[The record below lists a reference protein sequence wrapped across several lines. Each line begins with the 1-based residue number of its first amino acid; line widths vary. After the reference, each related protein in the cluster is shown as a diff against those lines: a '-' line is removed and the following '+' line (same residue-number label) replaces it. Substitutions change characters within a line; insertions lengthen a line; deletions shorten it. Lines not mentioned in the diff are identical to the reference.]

1 MSAAYVP
8 LFLLAAGVHPHV
20 FGFPGGA
27 CVAALAFV
35 TMGFLIVRRYPAN
48 PVGWIML
55 AVALLAS
62 MLGDAD
68 LYALLVYRAGHPSLP
83 LGPVAAWLATTLW
96 GPALSLLPVVM
107 LLFPDGRIASRR
119 WRFAL
124 WACVAADAAFVCALG
139 LFALTTIIGAPV
151 RVGLDGQ
158 LSAMSAVAVSSTN
171 RFEVVFLALF
181 PFVLASLVVGAAGLI
196 ANTRRSHGDRRQQL
210 KWFMY
215 AASFC
220 AGGLAVY
227 EVGQFSV
234 GPSGAL
240 TQAGSAL
247 IILGLSA
254 LPISAAVAVF
264 KYHLYDIDVV
274 IRRTLVYGSLAA
286 LITGVYV
293 AIAVGIGT
301 LVGSGGR
308 PNLALSILAT
318 ALVAV
323 GFQPVRVRLERFA
336 NRLVYG
342 ERATP
347 YEVLSRFS
355 GQVAETYA
363 AGDLLPRMAQVLC
376 EGTSASTATV
386 WLRAGG
392 QLRPAA
398 TSPRAVDELPAI
410 AMNGSDLPH
419 VPGADTI
426 APVRHH
432 GELLGALTIAKRR
445 GESVT
450 PIEQKLLDDLAHQAG
465 LVLKNVGLT
474 AELLERLEELRA
486 SRQRLVTSQDAERR
500 RLERN
505 LHDGAQQHLVALKVK
520 LGLADV
526 LLDKDVDSARSMLQQ
541 LKADADEA
549 LETLRDLARGIY
561 PPILADRGLRAAL
574 ESQTRKATI
583 PVSVEAG
590 VLERYTPDV
599 EATVYFCVLEAVQNT
614 QKYARASRAI
624 VRLWVTDGT
633 LRFEVEDDGIGFDP
647 ATVRKGAGL
656 TNLADRLDAMG
667 GRLDIDAR
675 VGQGCRL
682 SGSLPVPASAS
693 GLPDAGGEQRAGL
706 GPDLALCRAVR
717 SAQRR
722 PRRRQPPVARG
733 HERGRR
739 EFGHVEA
746 DAQDRGFCPRHRQHT
761 VSRRRQVIDFYR
773 RRSELPHRPDY
784 PGEPAADPWKCAE
797 PAAVQRTHV
806 IRHAILLTKH
816 RKKSRKAP
824 GATGDK

>member
-1 MSAAYVP
+1 VPSMGEARTAGNADVSRGRSASPATPVAAVIVALVVALSAAYIP
-8 LFLLAAGVHPHV
+8 LFLLVAGVHPRV

-27 CVAALAFV
+27 SVAALVFV
-35 TMGFLIVRRYPAN
+35 AMGFLILRRYPAN

-62 MLGDAD
+62 VLGDAG
-68 LYALLVYRAGHPSLP
+68 LYALLVYHAGHPSLP
-83 LGPVAAWLATTLW
+83 FGPVAAWLATTLW

-124 WACVAADAAFVCALG
+124 WACVAADAAFVCAQG
-139 LFALTTIIGAPV
+139 LFALTTITGAPV
-151 RVGLDGQ
+151 SVGPDGQ
-158 LSAMSAVAVSSTN
+158 LSVMSAVSLVSTD
-171 RFEVVFLALF
+171 RFGVAFLALF
-181 PFVLASLVVGAAGLI
+181 PFVLASLVVGAVGLI
-196 ANTRRSHGDRRQQL
+196 TNTRRSQGDRRQQL

-215 AASFC
+215 AAALS

-227 EVGQFSV
+227 EVSQFTV
-234 GPSGAL
+234 GTSAAF

-247 IILGLSA
+247 IILGLCA

-323 GFQPVRVRLERFA
+323 GFQPVRVHLERVA

-355 GQVAETYA
+355 GQVAETFA
-363 AGDLLPRMAQVLC
+363 TGDLLPRMAQVLC
-376 EGTSASTATV
+376 EGTGATTATV

-398 TSPRAVDELPAI
+398 TWPRTVDGLRAL
-410 AMNGSDLPH
+410 AMNGSQLPL
-419 VPGADTI
+419 VPGADSI
-426 APVRHH
+426 APVQHH

-474 AELLERLEELRA
+474 GELLERLEELRA
-486 SRQRLVTSQDAERR
+486 SRQRLVAAQDGERR

-520 LGLADV
+520 LGLAEA
-526 LLDKDVDSARSMLQQ
+526 LLDKDVDRATSTLQE
-541 LKADADEA
+541 LKVDADEA
-549 LETLRDLARGIY
+549 LENLRDLARGIY

-574 ESQTRKATI
+574 ESQVRKATI
-583 PVSVEAG
+583 PVSIEAG
-590 VLERYTPDV
+590 ALERYTPDV
-599 EATVYFCVLEAVQNT
+599 EATVYFCVLEALQNT
-614 QKYARASRAI
+614 QKYAGASRAI
-624 VRLWVTDGT
+624 VRVGFADGS
-633 LRFEVEDDGIGFDP
+633 LRFEVEDDGTGFDP
-647 ATVRKGAGL
+647 ATVRKGTGL
-656 TNLADRLDAMG
+656 TNVADRLDALG

-675 VGQGCRL
+675 LGHGCRL
-682 SGSLPVPASAS
+682 SGSLPVPASAD
-693 GLPDAGGEQRAGL
+693 GLPDAGGVYPARVASAMAVAGSL
-706 GPDLALCRAVR
+706 PAVR
-717 SAQRR
+717 
-722 PRRRQPPVARG
+722 G
-733 HERGRR
+733 
-739 EFGHVEA
+739 
-746 DAQDRGFCPRHRQHT
+746 
-761 VSRRRQVIDFYR
+761 
-773 RRSELPHRPDY
+773 
-784 PGEPAADPWKCAE
+784 
-797 PAAVQRTHV
+797 
-806 IRHAILLTKH
+806 
-816 RKKSRKAP
+816 
-824 GATGDK
+824 